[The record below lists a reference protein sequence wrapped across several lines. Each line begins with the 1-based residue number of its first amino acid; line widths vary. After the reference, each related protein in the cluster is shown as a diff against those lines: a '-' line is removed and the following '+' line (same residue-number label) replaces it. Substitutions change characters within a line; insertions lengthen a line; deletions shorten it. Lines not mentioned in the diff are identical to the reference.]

1 MNSDMIA
8 SLIRSLMNIAG
19 AYLIAHGMSQGDV
32 ANLTSWLVMGAGVL
46 PIAISTI
53 WGLFKH
59 TDANTVKAA
68 AAIPGIKVDVLANAP
83 DGAQKVARDPSVPN
97 VNQK

>member
-8 SLIRSLMNIAG
+8 SLIRWLMSAVG
-19 AYLIAHGMSQGDV
+19 GYLIAHGMSQGDV
-32 ANLTSWLVMGAGVL
+32 TGLTNWLIMGAGVL
-46 PIAISTI
+46 PVLISVI

-59 TDANTVKAA
+59 TNASTVKAA
-68 AAIPGIKVDVLANAP
+68 AAIPGINIDVLKAAP
-83 DGAQKVARDPSVPN
+83 DGAQQVAKNPKITN